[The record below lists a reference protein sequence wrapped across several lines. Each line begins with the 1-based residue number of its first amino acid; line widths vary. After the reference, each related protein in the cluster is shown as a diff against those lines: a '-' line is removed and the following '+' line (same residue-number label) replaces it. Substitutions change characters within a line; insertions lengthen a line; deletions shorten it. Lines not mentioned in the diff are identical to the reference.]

1 MIRVGFSYF
10 YGKPLSIMGL
20 SVDEQSPR
28 RPIHAVESHTHSNTY
43 HPPQIACM
51 GHTVTAV
58 GM

>member
-20 SVDEQSPR
+20 SVEEQSPTR
-28 RPIHAVESHTHSNTY
+28 LIYAIESHTHSNTY

-51 GHTVTAV
+51 GSTVTAV
-58 GM
+58 GV